1 MKKSIFCLLF
11 VFICINSIHAQNK
24 LSETEKISSLIKI
37 HGFLKYYHPEVGK
50 GKFEWDKEFIKY
62 LPQVLKAKDKESL
75 STIYINWIDS
85 LGTIKVCKKCNSKKK
100 YFDKNFDLS
109 WFQDTTVFNNSVTL
123 KLKYIEKNRN
133 QRENFYASN
142 EPVGKIKI
150 TNEPI
155 YKDFEYPDEEYRLLG
170 LAKYW
175 NIIEYFYP
183 YKYLTDQNW
192 DLVLNEMIPKI
203 RYASN
208 KTEYQLSVKELVA
221 KLDDT
226 HAWINFSTE
235 SLKYLPFKI
244 SHIDNK
250 AVVVGFYNDS
260 IADLNKLKLGD
271 VILKINDLDVETE
284 LIQNLKYEAGSNKNI
299 KIKSTYNRIFNG
311 LENTANLTIE
321 RNGAIEQMKVNRYD
335 FKDFNYWN
343 STKRVKSKSINDE
356 IGYINMASVKGIDIP
371 GIFDSF
377 KTKKSI
383 IIDLRNYP
391 AFIYRRFS
399 RYLNSEKRAFTK
411 IYSPNINYPSRFT
424 YIDDLKTSSYKKA
437 FKGKIILLVNE
448 ESISRSEFTAMA
460 FQTADKVITVGNQT
474 AGADG
479 DVAIFE
485 YIGGYRTAI
494 SGNGV
499 LYPNGAE
506 TQRKGITIDIEIKP
520 TIKGLRQGRDEVLEK
535 AIEIA
540 KE

>member
-1 MKKSIFCLLF
+1 M
-11 VFICINSIHAQNK
+11 
-24 LSETEKISSLIKI
+24 IKI

-50 GKFEWDKEFIKY
+50 GKFEWDKEFLKY

-85 LGTIKVCKKCNSKKK
+85 LGTIKVCRKCNSKEN

-133 QRENFYASN
+133 QTENFYASN

-155 YKDFEYPDEEYRLLG
+155 YKDFEYPEAEYRLLG

-192 DLVLNEMIPKI
+192 DSVLNEMIPKI
-203 RYASN
+203 CNASN
-208 KTEYQLSVKELVA
+208 KTDYQLSVKELVA

-226 HAWINFSTE
+226 HAWINFSNE
-235 SLKYLPFKI
+235 NLKYLPFKI

-250 AVVVGFYNDS
+250 AVVIGFYNDS

-271 VILKINDLDVETE
+271 VILKIDNLDVETE
-284 LIQNLKYEAGSNKNI
+284 LLKNLRYQSGSNRNI
-299 KIKSTYNRIFNG
+299 KIKNTYYRIFNG
-311 LENTANLTIE
+311 LENTATLTIE
-321 RNGAIEQMKVNRYD
+321 RNGVIEQMKVSRYD

-356 IGYINMASVKGIDIP
+356 IGYINMASVEGVDIP

-424 YIDDLKTSSYKKA
+424 YKDNLKTSSYRKA

-460 FQTADKVITVGNQT
+460 FQTANKVVTVGNQT

-479 DVAIFE
+479 DVVIFE

-499 LYPNGAE
+499 LYPNGTE
-506 TQRKGITIDIEIKP
+506 TQRKGITIDIEIMP
-520 TIKGLRQGRDEVLEK
+520 TIKGLTEGRDEILEK
-535 AIEIA
+535 AIKIA